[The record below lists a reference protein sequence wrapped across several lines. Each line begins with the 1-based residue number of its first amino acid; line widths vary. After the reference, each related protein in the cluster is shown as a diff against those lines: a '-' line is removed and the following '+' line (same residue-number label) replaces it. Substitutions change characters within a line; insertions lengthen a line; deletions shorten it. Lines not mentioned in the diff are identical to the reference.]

1 MLDKRMST
9 DALDNRQ
16 NLRILA
22 IFLIVQFT
30 GLLIATQVYN
40 GLPVQSVKALS
51 SQAAPQYT
59 PLTFILT
66 YAGIFTI
73 LTLVLIFLMR
83 SGGSKILLVFEAL
96 AVLAGSFFLFTWLAG
111 LLPFYFPQIVVFGN
125 ASFQL
130 LVPAAAA
137 LLILAIKYKVPRS
150 RNFVTIVSV
159 IGIGMTIGF
168 FIGFTLGLAFMAVL
182 AIYDYIA
189 VFVTKHMVVMGQ
201 AALNMNLALMVV
213 TNEGEALPKSS
224 LTKEQLKAY
233 NVQRPFLF
241 KNYKST
247 MKELENRKLVPVLM
261 PRGLGNGDMAVPLML
276 AVAAYTQF
284 LNFTIS
290 LVIIIGAAFGLIVTF
305 GILKKY
311 RRMLPAIPPL
321 LFGIIV
327 ALGVYFLI
335 SALV

>member
-1 MLDKRMST
+1 MNT

-51 SQAAPQYT
+51 SQAPQYT
-59 PLTFILT
+59 PITFILT
-66 YAGIFTI
+66 YAGIFLI

-83 SGGSKILLVFEAL
+83 SGSSRILLIFEAL
-96 AVLAGSFFLFTWLAG
+96 AILAGSFFLFTWLAG
-111 LLPFYFPQIVVFGN
+111 LLPFYFPQFAVF
-125 ASFQL
+125 ASTPFQL
-130 LVPAAAA
+130 IIPA
-137 LLILAIKYKVPRS
+137 LLAISVLAVKYKVPRS
-150 RNFVTIVSV
+150 RNLVTIVSV

-189 VFVTKHMVVMGQ
+189 VFVTKHMVAMGQ
-201 AALNMNLALMVV
+201 AALSMNLALMVV

-233 NVQRPFLF
+233 NAQRPFLN

-247 MKELENRKLVPVLM
+247 MQELNSRKLVPILM
-261 PRGLGNGDMAVPLML
+261 PRGLGNGDLAVPLML

-284 LNFTIS
+284 LNFTVS

-305 GILKKY
+305 AILKRY

-321 LFGIIV
+321 LFGVLV
-327 ALGVYFLI
+327 ALGIYFLI
-335 SALV
+335 TAIV